1 MDTELLLQILYGVLI
16 IATIF
21 LIAVLWRTFEIL
33 SNFKETTF
41 IILKRV
47 QEIDESITKAK
58 YTFMGL
64 LEGVKSFIYS
74 LEFIK
79 KIRNSIDNKGE

>member
-16 IATIF
+16 IASLF
-21 LIAVLWRTFEIL
+21 LIGVLWRTFEIL
-33 SNFKETTF
+33 SNFKETSS

-47 QEIDESITKAK
+47 KEIDESISKAK

-64 LEGVKSFIYS
+64 MEGVKSFIYS
-74 LEFIK
+74 LEFVK
-79 KIRNSIDNKGE
+79 KIRNTINNKEE